1 MTELSEKVVGYLP
14 QYLTELGLLLIGP
27 KRFISDRNANTDE
40 NFRNSLLFL
49 ALSLSA
55 AVLMQWISVPSSE
68 DNWKSL
74 TSVAVSGMLF
84 VILCVTVIWCAFFIV
99 GGRAPFRPF
108 LISYCY
114 PAGFGVVFFAVS
126 QLFSLGIFK
135 QFDPANYQIMLDAV
149 RQRSKPP
156 DLSDNNVYLVAQV
169 VRYAGAIFVMV
180 WSLWVWDVYREISG
194 VSARRS
200 GIAFFLTGVLF
211 FPAMAIANFIVAAL
225 E

>member
-1 MTELSEKVVGYLP
+1 MKELVEKIIGYLP
-14 QYLTELGLLLIGP
+14 QYLSELGLLLIGP

-40 NFRNSLLFL
+40 NFANSLMFL
-49 ALSLSA
+49 ALSISA
-55 AVLMQWISVPSSE
+55 AMIMQWISVPLG
-68 DNWKSL
+68 DDIWKSL
-74 TSVAVSGMLF
+74 TSGAVSGMLL
-84 VILCVTVIWCAFFIV
+84 VILFAADVWCVFFIV

-114 PAGFGVVFFAVS
+114 PAGLAIVFVAVS
-126 QLFSLGIFK
+126 QLLSLGIFK
-135 QFDPANYQIMLDAV
+135 QFDPTNYQIMLDAV
-149 RQRSKPP
+149 RQRNKPP

-169 VRYAGAIFVMV
+169 VSYAGAIFVMV

-200 GIAFFLTGVLF
+200 GIALLLTGVLF
-211 FPAMAIANFIVAAL
+211 FPAMAIANFIVAAM